1 MKVILL
7 EDVKNVGKKGS
18 IIEVADGYA
27 RNFLIRGRL
36 AVEATKRSVEVLDE
50 QKQESKNHELE
61 VEAAAEA
68 LKAKLASIKL
78 DFQIKTGDKGRV
90 FGSISTKQIAET
102 LQKNYGISID
112 KRKIVDNGPIN
123 TLGLNRVKI
132 DLHKNVSGEIL
143 VNLKASPSK

>member
-50 QKQESKNHELE
+50 QNQESKNHELE
-61 VEAAAEA
+61 VEATAEA
-68 LKAKLASIKL
+68 LKVKLASIKL